1 MTSCSKTLWQYS
13 VILLL
18 FSLNLNIFSLDNS
31 HEIWDNLTDETI
43 DYLEEL
49 GIDEIS
55 FDDLFELNPTRVI
68 KFVLNMVTNKAS
80 HIKDSFVL
88 IFIVL
93 VMSSISSSFVSKS
106 GKYNKLIDYICILI
120 IMSFIMEPIGRLLT
134 DAASAI
140 KNTTILINVYLPI
153 MTGII
158 FASKSP
164 ALAVT
169 YNSFTIFIS
178 NIIAVISDKIF
189 VPLISVIFSLN
200 LISTFSSDSL
210 QNRLTKTIRRLITV
224 ILSLFS
230 TIFTGLLTT
239 QSILASSSDSIALKG
254 FEPSKLEYDYILTTA
269 VTECPDITVEKEN
282 GQNIS
287 ITVPRVTGVA
297 RIEVTPET
305 GSKNVYTI
313 NIKYPQ
319 SSNSKLASI
328 MLDSVQIEGW
338 NPDVTEYKM
347 QILDGNVPTVTYKS
361 GDDKQIVVA
370 ETNAITGDTKFI
382 VKAEDG
388 TVTTY
393 TVTFERTKSSIATL
407 ADLSIDG
414 VSIIKENVYAYNYV
428 LTDGTTTAP
437 KITYARGDDKQNV
450 TLITPALDG
459 EAKLVV
465 VAEDMS
471 DTTIYTIN
479 FAFELS
485 SNANLGKIVLTQR
498 AVAYEKELTDIDFAN
513 SDTVF
518 IDWIDGVVAP
528 TIAYAVEEE
537 KQMVAFADAG
547 LNGAEI
553 LVVAEDGT
561 QREYVIRYNFAKTN
575 IAQLSDLQIWNAENN
590 EFITINGF
598 KYDKYVY
605 NVELP

>member
-1 MTSCSKTLWQYS
+1 MKRILYYLS

-18 FSLNLNIFSLDNS
+18 FSLNINVFSLDNS

-68 KFVLNMVTNKAS
+68 KFILNMVTNKAS
-80 HIKDSFVL
+80 NIKDSFVL

-93 VMSSISSSFVSKS
+93 IMSSISSSFVSKS

-120 IMSFIMEPIGRLLT
+120 VMSFIMEPIGRLMT

-254 FEPSKLEYDYILTTA
+254 IKFVSGTFIPIVGGGVGDAISSVFSSFLIMKNTLGIFIILVIIVINLPVMIELLIWYFFFGFCSIIASLMNLE
-269 VTECPDITVEKEN
+269 
-282 GQNIS
+282 S
-287 ITVPRVTGVA
+287 ITD
-297 RIEVTPET
+297 IF
-305 GSKNVYTI
+305 
-313 NIKYPQ
+313 
-319 SSNSKLASI
+319 
-328 MLDSVQIEGW
+328 DS
-338 NPDVTEYKM
+338 
-347 QILDGNVPTVTYKS
+347 
-361 GDDKQIVVA
+361 
-370 ETNAITGDTKFI
+370 
-382 VKAEDG
+382 
-388 TVTTY
+388 
-393 TVTFERTKSSIATL
+393 
-407 ADLSIDG
+407 
-414 VSIIKENVYAYNYV
+414 
-428 LTDGTTTAP
+428 
-437 KITYARGDDKQNV
+437 
-450 TLITPALDG
+450 
-459 EAKLVV
+459 
-465 VAEDMS
+465 
-471 DTTIYTIN
+471 
-479 FAFELS
+479 LS
-485 SNANLGKIVLTQR
+485 STISLLNIIV
-498 AVAYEKELTDIDFAN
+498 F
-513 SDTVF
+513 F
-518 IDWIDGVVAP
+518 I
-528 TIAYAVEEE
+528 T
-537 KQMVAFADAG
+537 F
-547 LNGAEI
+547 I
-553 LVVAEDGT
+553 LVISTGIIIVMG
-561 QREYVIRYNFAKTN
+561 K
-575 IAQLSDLQIWNAENN
+575 
-590 EFITINGF
+590 
-598 KYDKYVY
+598 
-605 NVELP
+605 